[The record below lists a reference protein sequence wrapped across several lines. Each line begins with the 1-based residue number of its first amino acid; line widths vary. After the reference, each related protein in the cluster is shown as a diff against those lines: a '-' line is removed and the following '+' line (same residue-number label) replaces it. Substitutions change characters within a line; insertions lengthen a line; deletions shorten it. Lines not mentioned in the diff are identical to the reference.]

1 MAYSD
6 FTIDRVRHE
15 LGITLDFSA
24 SLFDQVSPIAASD
37 WLVDTLALMAPMAMA
52 NTEKAR
58 SEFMVAPILG
68 ELVKRLDYGIFVFSG
83 KDFNVD
89 SDRGLVGYCDFLV
102 SRSPESISIQAPVC
116 TIVEAK
122 KEDINGGIAQCIAEM
137 VAAQIFN
144 ERKGAAIAEAEFER
158 SEKAAAIAQAQH
170 QQTQA
175 IVKLL
180 SIGLPSEQ
188 IALALGVE
196 MAIVQAMV
204 SL

>member
-24 SLFDQVSPIAASD
+24 SLFDQVSPVAASD

-89 SDRGLVGYCDFLV
+89 SDRGLAGYCDFLV

-116 TIVEAK
+116 AIVEAK

-144 ERKGAAIAEAEFER
+144 ERKGAGIDRIYGVVTSGMAWRFLILEGTVARIDRLEYYV
-158 SEKAAAIAQAQH
+158 SQVDKI
-170 QQTQA
+170 
-175 IVKLL
+175 
-180 SIGLPSEQ
+180 
-188 IALALGVE
+188 LGILFSTV
-196 MAIVQAMV
+196 A
-204 SL
+204 

>member
-24 SLFDQVSPIAASD
+24 SLFDQVSPVAASD

-89 SDRGLVGYCDFLV
+89 SDRGLAGYCDFLV

-144 ERKGAAIAEAEFER
+144 ERKGAAIDR
-158 SEKAAAIAQAQH
+158 IYGVVTSGIAWRFLILEGTVARIDRLEYYVSQVDK
-170 QQTQA
+170 
-175 IVKLL
+175 I
-180 SIGLPSEQ
+180 
-188 IALALGVE
+188 LGILFSTV
-196 MAIVQAMV
+196 A
-204 SL
+204 

>member
-6 FTIDRVRHE
+6 FTIDRVRNE

-24 SLFDQVSPIAASD
+24 SLFDEVSPVAASD

-89 SDRGLVGYCDFLV
+89 SDRGLAGYCDFLV

-144 ERKGAAIAEAEFER
+144 ERKGAAIDRIYGVVTSGMAWRFLVLEETVARIDRLEYYV
-158 SEKAAAIAQAQH
+158 SQVDKILG
-170 QQTQA
+170 
-175 IVKLL
+175 ILL
-180 SIGLPSEQ
+180 STV
-188 IALALGVE
+188 A
-196 MAIVQAMV
+196 
-204 SL
+204 

>member
-24 SLFDQVSPIAASD
+24 SLFDQVSPVAASD

-144 ERKGAAIAEAEFER
+144 ERKGAAIDRIYGVVTSGMAWRFLILEGTVARIDRLEYYV
-158 SEKAAAIAQAQH
+158 SQVDKILG
-170 QQTQA
+170 
-175 IVKLL
+175 ILL
-180 SIGLPSEQ
+180 S
-188 IALALGVE
+188 
-196 MAIVQAMV
+196 MV
-204 SL
+204 A

>member
-6 FTIDRVRHE
+6 FTIDRVRNE
-15 LGITLDFSA
+15 LDITLDFSA
-24 SLFDQVSPIAASD
+24 SLFDGVSPVAASD

-89 SDRGLVGYCDFLV
+89 SDRGLSGYCDFLV

-122 KEDINGGIAQCIAEM
+122 KEDINGGIGQCIAEM

-144 ERKGAAIAEAEFER
+144 ERKGAAIDRIYGVVTSGMVWRFLVLEGTVARVDRLEYYV
-158 SEKAAAIAQAQH
+158 SQVDKILG
-170 QQTQA
+170 
-175 IVKLL
+175 ILL
-180 SIGLPSEQ
+180 STV
-188 IALALGVE
+188 A
-196 MAIVQAMV
+196 
-204 SL
+204 

>member
-15 LGITLDFSA
+15 LGITLDFST
-24 SLFDQVSPIAASD
+24 SLFDQVSPVAASD

-144 ERKGAAIAEAEFER
+144 ERKGAAIDRIYGVVTSGMAWRFLILEGTVARIDRLEYYI
-158 SEKAAAIAQAQH
+158 SQVDKILG
-170 QQTQA
+170 
-175 IVKLL
+175 ILL
-180 SIGLPSEQ
+180 STV
-188 IALALGVE
+188 A
-196 MAIVQAMV
+196 
-204 SL
+204 

>member
-24 SLFDQVSPIAASD
+24 SLFDQVSPVAASD

-89 SDRGLVGYCDFLV
+89 SDRGLAGYCDFLV

-144 ERKGAAIAEAEFER
+144 ERKGAAIDRIYGVVTSGMAWRFLILEGTVARIDRLEYYV
-158 SEKAAAIAQAQH
+158 SQVDKI
-170 QQTQA
+170 
-175 IVKLL
+175 
-180 SIGLPSEQ
+180 
-188 IALALGVE
+188 LGILFSTV
-196 MAIVQAMV
+196 A
-204 SL
+204 

>member
-6 FTIDRVRHE
+6 FTIDRVRNE
-15 LGITLDFSA
+15 LGITLDFST
-24 SLFDQVSPIAASD
+24 SLFDQVSPVAASD

-89 SDRGLVGYCDFLV
+89 SDRGLAGYCDFLV

-144 ERKGAAIAEAEFER
+144 ERKGAAIDRIYGVVTSGMAWRFLILEGTVVRIDRLEFYV
-158 SEKAAAIAQAQH
+158 SQVDKILG
-170 QQTQA
+170 
-175 IVKLL
+175 ILL
-180 SIGLPSEQ
+180 ST
-188 IALALGVE
+188 VT
-196 MAIVQAMV
+196 
-204 SL
+204 

>member
-24 SLFDQVSPIAASD
+24 SLFDQVSPVAVSD

-144 ERKGAAIAEAEFER
+144 ERKGAAIDRIYGVVTSGMAWRFLILEGT
-158 SEKAAAIAQAQH
+158 IARIDRLEYYISQVDK
-170 QQTQA
+170 
-175 IVKLL
+175 ILGILL
-180 SIGLPSEQ
+180 S
-188 IALALGVE
+188 
-196 MAIVQAMV
+196 MV
-204 SL
+204 A

>member
-6 FTIDRVRHE
+6 FTIDRVRNE
-15 LGITLDFSA
+15 LGITLDFST
-24 SLFDQVSPIAASD
+24 SLFDQVSPVAVSD
-37 WLVDTLALMAPMAMA
+37 WLVDTLALKAPMAMA

-89 SDRGLVGYCDFLV
+89 SDRGLAGYCDFLV
-102 SRSPESISIQAPVC
+102 SRSPESITIQAPVC

-144 ERKGAAIAEAEFER
+144 ERKGAAIDRIYGVVTSGMAWRFLILEGTVARIDRLEYYI
-158 SEKAAAIAQAQH
+158 SQVDKILG
-170 QQTQA
+170 
-175 IVKLL
+175 ILL
-180 SIGLPSEQ
+180 S
-188 IALALGVE
+188 AVA
-196 MAIVQAMV
+196 
-204 SL
+204 

>member
-6 FTIDRVRHE
+6 FTIDRVRNE
-15 LGITLDFSA
+15 LNITLDFSA
-24 SLFDQVSPIAASD
+24 SLFDDVSPVTASD

-89 SDRGLVGYCDFLV
+89 SDRGLSGYCDFLV
-102 SRSPESISIQAPVC
+102 SLSSESISIQAPVC

-122 KEDINGGIAQCIAEM
+122 KDDINGGIGQCIAEM

-144 ERKGAAIAEAEFER
+144 ERKGAAIDRIYGVVTSGMAWRFLVLEGTVARVDRLEYYV
-158 SEKAAAIAQAQH
+158 SQVDKI
-170 QQTQA
+170 
-175 IVKLL
+175 
-180 SIGLPSEQ
+180 
-188 IALALGVE
+188 LGILFSAV
-196 MAIVQAMV
+196 A
-204 SL
+204 

>member
-24 SLFDQVSPIAASD
+24 SLFDQVSPVAASD

-89 SDRGLVGYCDFLV
+89 SDRGLAGYCDFLV

-144 ERKGAAIAEAEFER
+144 ERKGAAIDRIYGVVTSGMAWRFLILEGTVARIDRLEYYI
-158 SEKAAAIAQAQH
+158 SQVDKILG
-170 QQTQA
+170 
-175 IVKLL
+175 ILL
-180 SIGLPSEQ
+180 S
-188 IALALGVE
+188 AVA
-196 MAIVQAMV
+196 
-204 SL
+204 

>member
-15 LGITLDFSA
+15 LGITLDFST
-24 SLFDQVSPIAASD
+24 SLFDQMSPVAASD

-89 SDRGLVGYCDFLV
+89 SDRGLTGYCDFLV

-144 ERKGAAIAEAEFER
+144 ERKGAAIDRIYGVVTSGMAWRFLILEGT
-158 SEKAAAIAQAQH
+158 IARVDRLEYYVSQVDK
-170 QQTQA
+170 
-175 IVKLL
+175 ILGILL
-180 SIGLPSEQ
+180 ST
-188 IALALGVE
+188 VT
-196 MAIVQAMV
+196 
-204 SL
+204 

>member
-6 FTIDRVRHE
+6 FTIDRVRNE
-15 LGITLDFSA
+15 LGITLDFST
-24 SLFDQVSPIAASD
+24 SLFDQVSPVAASD

-89 SDRGLVGYCDFLV
+89 SDRGLAGYCDFLV
-102 SRSPESISIQAPVC
+102 SRSPESISIQAPIC
-116 TIVEAK
+116 TIVKAK

-144 ERKGAAIAEAEFER
+144 ERKGAAIDRIYGVVTSGMAWRFLILEGTVVRIDRLEFYV
-158 SEKAAAIAQAQH
+158 SQVDKILG
-170 QQTQA
+170 
-175 IVKLL
+175 ILL
-180 SIGLPSEQ
+180 ST
-188 IALALGVE
+188 VT
-196 MAIVQAMV
+196 
-204 SL
+204 

>member
-6 FTIDRVRHE
+6 FTLDRVRNE

-24 SLFDQVSPIAASD
+24 SLFDEVLPVAASD

-89 SDRGLVGYCDFLV
+89 SDRGLSGYCDFLV

-144 ERKGAAIAEAEFER
+144 ERKGAAIDRIYGGVTSGMAWRFLVLEGTVARIDRLEYYV
-158 SEKAAAIAQAQH
+158 SQVDKILG
-170 QQTQA
+170 
-175 IVKLL
+175 ILL
-180 SIGLPSEQ
+180 STV
-188 IALALGVE
+188 A
-196 MAIVQAMV
+196 
-204 SL
+204 

>member
-6 FTIDRVRHE
+6 FTIDRVRNE
-15 LGITLDFSA
+15 LDITLDFSA
-24 SLFDQVSPIAASD
+24 SLFDDVSPVTASD

-68 ELVKRLDYGIFVFSG
+68 ELVKRLDYGVFVFSG

-89 SDRGLVGYCDFLV
+89 IDRGLSGYCDFLV

-122 KEDINGGIAQCIAEM
+122 KEDINGGIGLCIAEM

-144 ERKGAAIAEAEFER
+144 ERKGVAIDRIYGVVTSGMAWRFLVLDGTVARVDRLEYYI
-158 SEKAAAIAQAQH
+158 SQVDKILG
-170 QQTQA
+170 
-175 IVKLL
+175 ILL
-180 SIGLPSEQ
+180 STV
-188 IALALGVE
+188 A
-196 MAIVQAMV
+196 
-204 SL
+204 

>member
-1 MAYSD
+1 MDYSD
-6 FTIDRVRHE
+6 FTIDRVRQE
-15 LGITLDFSA
+15 LGITLDFST
-24 SLFDQVSPIAASD
+24 SLFDQVFPVAASD

-89 SDRGLVGYCDFLV
+89 SDRGLTGYCDFLV

-144 ERKGAAIAEAEFER
+144 ERKGAAIDRIYGVVTSGMAWRFLILEGT
-158 SEKAAAIAQAQH
+158 IARVDRLEYYVSQVDK
-170 QQTQA
+170 
-175 IVKLL
+175 ILGILL
-180 SIGLPSEQ
+180 ST
-188 IALALGVE
+188 VT
-196 MAIVQAMV
+196 
-204 SL
+204 

>member
-6 FTIDRVRHE
+6 FTIDRVRNE
-15 LGITLDFSA
+15 LNITLDFSA
-24 SLFDQVSPIAASD
+24 SLFDDVSPVTASD

-89 SDRGLVGYCDFLV
+89 SDRGLSGYCDFLV

-122 KEDINGGIAQCIAEM
+122 KEDINGGIGQCIAEM

-144 ERKGAAIAEAEFER
+144 ERKGAAIDRIYGVVTSGMAWRFLVLEGTVARVDRLEYYV
-158 SEKAAAIAQAQH
+158 SQVDKILG
-170 QQTQA
+170 
-175 IVKLL
+175 ILL
-180 SIGLPSEQ
+180 STV
-188 IALALGVE
+188 A
-196 MAIVQAMV
+196 
-204 SL
+204 

>member
-6 FTIDRVRHE
+6 FTIDQVRNE

-24 SLFDQVSPIAASD
+24 SLCDEVSPVAVSD

-89 SDRGLVGYCDFLV
+89 SDRGLAGYCDFLV
-102 SRSPESISIQAPVC
+102 SRSPESITIQAPVC

-144 ERKGAAIAEAEFER
+144 ERKGAAIDRIYGVVTSGMAWRFLILEGTVARIDRLEYYI
-158 SEKAAAIAQAQH
+158 SQVDKILG
-170 QQTQA
+170 
-175 IVKLL
+175 ILL
-180 SIGLPSEQ
+180 S
-188 IALALGVE
+188 AVA
-196 MAIVQAMV
+196 
-204 SL
+204 

>member
-6 FTIDRVRHE
+6 FTLDRVRNE

-24 SLFDQVSPIAASD
+24 SLFDEVLPVAASD

-89 SDRGLVGYCDFLV
+89 SDRGLSGYCDFLV

-144 ERKGAAIAEAEFER
+144 ERKGAAIDRIYGVVTSGMAWRFLVLER
-158 SEKAAAIAQAQH
+158 TIARIDRLEYYVSQVDK
-170 QQTQA
+170 
-175 IVKLL
+175 ILGILL
-180 SIGLPSEQ
+180 STV
-188 IALALGVE
+188 A
-196 MAIVQAMV
+196 
-204 SL
+204 

>member
-6 FTIDRVRHE
+6 FTIDRVRNE
-15 LGITLDFSA
+15 LAITLDFSA
-24 SLFDQVSPIAASD
+24 SLFDEVSPVAASD

-89 SDRGLVGYCDFLV
+89 SDRGLSGYCDFLV

-144 ERKGAAIAEAEFER
+144 ERKGAAIDRIYGVVTSGMAWRFLVLER
-158 SEKAAAIAQAQH
+158 TIARIDRLEYYVSQVDK
-170 QQTQA
+170 
-175 IVKLL
+175 ILGILL
-180 SIGLPSEQ
+180 STV
-188 IALALGVE
+188 A
-196 MAIVQAMV
+196 
-204 SL
+204 

>member
-6 FTIDRVRHE
+6 FTIDRVRNE
-15 LGITLDFSA
+15 LNITLDFSA
-24 SLFDQVSPIAASD
+24 SLFDDVSPVVASD

-68 ELVKRLDYGIFVFSG
+68 ELVKRLDYGVFVFSG

-89 SDRGLVGYCDFLV
+89 SDRGLSGCCDFLV

-122 KEDINGGIAQCIAEM
+122 KEDINGGIGLCIAEM

-144 ERKGAAIAEAEFER
+144 ERKGAAIDPIYGVVTSGMAWRFLVLDGTVARVDRLEYYI
-158 SEKAAAIAQAQH
+158 SQVDKILG
-170 QQTQA
+170 
-175 IVKLL
+175 ILL
-180 SIGLPSEQ
+180 ST
-188 IALALGVE
+188 V
-196 MAIVQAMV
+196 V
-204 SL
+204 

>member
-6 FTIDRVRHE
+6 FTIDRVRNE

-24 SLFDQVSPIAASD
+24 SLFDEVSPVAASD

-68 ELVKRLDYGIFVFSG
+68 ELVKRLDYGVFVFSG

-89 SDRGLVGYCDFLV
+89 SDRGLAGYCDFLV

-144 ERKGAAIAEAEFER
+144 ERKGAAIDRIYGVVTSGMAWRFLVLEGTVARIDRLEYYV
-158 SEKAAAIAQAQH
+158 SQVDKILG
-170 QQTQA
+170 
-175 IVKLL
+175 ILL
-180 SIGLPSEQ
+180 STV
-188 IALALGVE
+188 A
-196 MAIVQAMV
+196 
-204 SL
+204 

>member
-24 SLFDQVSPIAASD
+24 SLFDQVSPVAASD

-144 ERKGAAIAEAEFER
+144 ERKGAAIDRIYGVVTSGMAWRFLILEGTVARIDRLEYYI
-158 SEKAAAIAQAQH
+158 SQVDKILG
-170 QQTQA
+170 
-175 IVKLL
+175 ILL
-180 SIGLPSEQ
+180 S
-188 IALALGVE
+188 AVA
-196 MAIVQAMV
+196 
-204 SL
+204 

>member
-24 SLFDQVSPIAASD
+24 SLFDQVSPVAASD

-102 SRSPESISIQAPVC
+102 SRSPESISIQTPVC

-144 ERKGAAIAEAEFER
+144 ERKGAAIDRIYGVVTSGMAWRFLILEGTVARIDRLEYYI
-158 SEKAAAIAQAQH
+158 SQADK
-170 QQTQA
+170 
-175 IVKLL
+175 ILGILL
-180 SIGLPSEQ
+180 S
-188 IALALGVE
+188 AVA
-196 MAIVQAMV
+196 
-204 SL
+204 

>member
-1 MAYSD
+1 MTYSD
-6 FTIDRVRHE
+6 FTIDRVRNE

-24 SLFDQVSPIAASD
+24 SLFDEVSPVAASD

-89 SDRGLVGYCDFLV
+89 SDRGLAGYCDFLV

-144 ERKGAAIAEAEFER
+144 ERKGAAIDRIYGVVTSGMAWRFLVLEETVARIDRLEYYV
-158 SEKAAAIAQAQH
+158 SQVDKILG
-170 QQTQA
+170 
-175 IVKLL
+175 ILL
-180 SIGLPSEQ
+180 STV
-188 IALALGVE
+188 A
-196 MAIVQAMV
+196 
-204 SL
+204 